1 MVYKQRYSMGLFQA
15 GSKEVK
21 REEVYISV
29 TFIPNGS
36 LELLYFMCYIYFSLM
51 LEEVWLNRPDHGG
64 SRSRESILLA
74 FLFEATAEFFV

>member
-51 LEEVWLNRPDHGG
+51 LEEIG
-64 SRSRESILLA
+64 
-74 FLFEATAEFFV
+74 